1 MAYLIGVGDTKT
13 ATIGQT
19 TFWAKNGWIHCQH
32 PVDGHKQMRVKEAL
46 ERVYA
51 LSQMLRNSSEKDL
64 IKYADTRERIQSFV
78 DDMVEI
84 CKRAQ
89 EQGEY
94 DDESMTRDKV
104 RRLPKSISVPKSF
117 SSGL

>member
-1 MAYLIGVGDTKT
+1 MAYLIGIGDAKT
-13 ATIGQT
+13 ATLGQT
-19 TFWAKNGWIHCQH
+19 TFWANNGWIHCQH
-32 PVDGHKQMRVKEAL
+32 PVEGHKQMRVKEAL

-78 DDMVEI
+78 DAMVDI

-94 DDESMTRDKV
+94 DDASMTRDKV
-104 RRLPKSISVPKSF
+104 RRLSKSISVPKSF